1 MAPGHND
8 TTSQRSQL
16 DTVAAAKRTTA
27 LRKIWARGH
36 ALLEPP
42 TTINNN
48 NISGQVWRTCL
59 QHMAKKRVQ
68 VAV

>member
-16 DTVAAAKRTTA
+16 GTVAAAKRTIA
-27 LRKIWARGH
+27 LHKIWARGH

-48 NISGQVWRTCL
+48 INGQVWRTCL